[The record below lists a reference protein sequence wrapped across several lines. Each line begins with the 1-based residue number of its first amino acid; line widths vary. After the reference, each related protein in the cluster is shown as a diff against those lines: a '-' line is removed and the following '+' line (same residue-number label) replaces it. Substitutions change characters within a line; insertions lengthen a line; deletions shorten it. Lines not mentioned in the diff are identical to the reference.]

1 MSITHRERLE
11 TILSGKQPDR
21 PAIALWHHFPV
32 DDQNPL
38 TLAKATESFQKRF
51 DFDLI
56 KVMPASSYCLKDW
69 GANDVWRGNPEG
81 TRDYIERV
89 IQHPDDWERL
99 TILDPNKGHLGQQLQ
114 CLDLLSETFTD
125 HTPILQTIFNP
136 LSQAKNLVGPKTL
149 LEHLRLYPDAL
160 HRGLARIQETTLRY
174 IEASK
179 QHGISGI
186 FYAIQH
192 ASFLEM
198 TEQEYKEF
206 GVAYDLPLLNAADD
220 LWANMAHIHGDA
232 TMFDLIADYPV
243 QILNWHDRETPPSL
257 AEGLKR
263 FPGTVYGGISRVEGF
278 VLGNP
283 KTIREEAL
291 KAIEQTGGKRLIL
304 GTGCVLPLTTPYGNI
319 IAACNVVE
327 EIH

>member
-81 TRDYIERV
+81 TRDYIKRV
-89 IQHPDDWERL
+89 IKHPDDWERL
-99 TILDPNKGHLGQQLQ
+99 TILNPNKGHLGQQLQ
-114 CLDLLSETFTD
+114 CLDLLSEMFTD

-149 LEHLRLYPDAL
+149 LKHLRLFPDAL

-263 FPGTVYGGISRVEGF
+263 FPGTVCGGISRVEGF

-319 IAACNVVE
+319 IAARNVVE

>member
-1 MSITHRERLE
+1 MVLTHRERLE
-11 TILSGKQPDR
+11 TILNGDPPDR

-38 TLAKATESFQKRF
+38 SLAKATESFQKRF

-232 TMFDLIADYPV
+232 IMFDLIADYPV
-243 QILNWHDRETPPSL
+243 QILNWHDRETSPSL

-263 FPGTVYGGISRVEGF
+263 FPGTVCGGISRVEGF
-278 VLGNP
+278 VQGNP

-291 KAIEQTGGKRLIL
+291 KAIEQTEGKRLIL

-319 IAACNVVE
+319 MAARNVVE

>member
-1 MSITHRERLE
+1 MSLTHRERLE
-11 TILSGKQPDR
+11 TILSGEQPDR

-38 TLAKATESFQKRF
+38 TLAKATAAFQQRF

-56 KVMPASSYCLKDW
+56 KVMPTSSYCLKDW
-69 GANDVWRGNPEG
+69 GADDTWCGDPEG
-81 TRDYIERV
+81 TRDYTERV
-89 IQHPDDWERL
+89 IKHPDDWERL
-99 TILDPNKGHLGQQLQ
+99 TILDPNKGYLAQQLQ
-114 CLDLLSETFTD
+114 CLDLLSETFAD

-160 HRGLARIQETTLRY
+160 HRGLARIQETTLHY

-206 GVAYDLPLLNAADD
+206 GVAYDLPLLNAADN

-232 TMFDLIADYPV
+232 IMFDLIADYPV
-243 QILNWHDRETPPSL
+243 QILNWHDRETSPPL
-257 AEGLKR
+257 AEGLQR
-263 FPGTVYGGISRVEGF
+263 FPGTVCGGISRVEGF

-291 KAIEQTGGKRLIL
+291 TAIEQTEGKRLIL

-319 IAACNVVE
+319 MAARQVVE